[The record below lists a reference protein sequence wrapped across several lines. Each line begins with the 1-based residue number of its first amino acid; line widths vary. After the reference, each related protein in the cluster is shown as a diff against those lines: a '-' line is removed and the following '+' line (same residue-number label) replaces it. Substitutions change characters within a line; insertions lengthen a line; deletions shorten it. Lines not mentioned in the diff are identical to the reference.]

1 MHLIYLHGF
10 LSNSHSIKGG
20 QLRDYCQQHAAHI
33 QVHTP
38 DLNCSP
44 QQVISKLEYLIA
56 TLERVVL
63 VGSSLGGFYAT
74 YLVAKYNVPAVLIN
88 PAMQPW
94 ELFQQRFQAAE
105 LPLLIHPHW
114 SIDQAQL
121 DDLRTLALPVVQHA
135 NKILLLL
142 QQGDEVL
149 DYRNAQRYYTQA
161 AHGALQMLDAGGNHA
176 MDDFIEKIH
185 MLLQFL
191 SDCFD

>member
-10 LSNSHSIKGG
+10 LSNSYSIKGG
-20 QLRDYCQQHAAHI
+20 QLRDYCKRYVPQI

-38 DLNCSP
+38 DLNCPP
-44 QQVISKLEYLIA
+44 QHVIKQLDNLIQG
-56 TLERVVL
+56 LDRVAL

-94 ELFQQRFQAAE
+94 LLFQQRFQAVK
-105 LPLLIHPHW
+105 LPLLIHPNW

-121 DDLRTLALPVVQHA
+121 DDLRTLALPTVQHA

-176 MDDFIEKIH
+176 MDDFIEKIP

-191 SDCFD
+191 SDCID